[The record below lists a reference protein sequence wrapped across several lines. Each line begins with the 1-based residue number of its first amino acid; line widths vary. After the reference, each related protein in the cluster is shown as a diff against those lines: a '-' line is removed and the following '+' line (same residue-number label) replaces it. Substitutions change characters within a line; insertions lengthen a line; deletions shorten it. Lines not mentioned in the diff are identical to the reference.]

1 MDKKILLMCK
11 RCDIF
16 DIQKIKLKMN
26 ERFFTTRPYIC
37 LSEKMACIFWN
48 INVGSKMWK
57 NGDVLK
63 ITFKYKNRGGFRN
76 ILHFSEP

>member
-1 MDKKILLMCK
+1 MSVEEKESLKWTKKRLLMCK

-37 LSEKMACIFWN
+37 LSEKMACIMLEAKCE
-48 INVGSKMWK
+48 KM
-57 NGDVLK
+57 
-63 ITFKYKNRGGFRN
+63 
-76 ILHFSEP
+76 E